1 MAEQD
6 PGPSTDAPRKA
17 KLHPG
22 DALIGYFDM
31 EPKYKLVGED
41 QVPKVYARVGVD
53 HYRRDPGGRPVK
65 AGTTFHHLTAFR
77 EAAERIS
84 ALFTQGDRF
93 IARGYVH
100 PYTNRHGAQD
110 EEFIATHIGH
120 DALAT
125 DYAVFRD
132 LEQQP
137 ARRKPP
143 AIDRSPEFSSPPRG
157 TPTRE
162 PETLSR

>member
-22 DALIGYFDM
+22 EALIGYFDM
-31 EPKYKLVGED
+31 EPKYKLVGEN

-53 HYRRDPGGRPVK
+53 HYRRDPEGRPVK

-77 EAAERIS
+77 EAAERIN
-84 ALFTQGDRF
+84 ALFTQNDRF

-100 PYTNRHGAQD
+100 PYTNRHGAED

-137 ARRKPP
+137 AQRTPP
-143 AIDRSPEFSSPPRG
+143 AVERTQEFSSAPRS
-157 TPTRE
+157 TQSRE